1 MAHGAMHG
9 LARLVVPTT
18 VGPASSPIL
27 SLIAFGNPYFYNM
40 CSENFMYALVKRS
53 FKSLLFLSKTCDKA
67 NDKAIFIQVCARIAP
82 NTLFF
87 VGSD

>member
-1 MAHGAMHG
+1 MAHGPVHG
-9 LARLVVPTT
+9 LARLVVLTT

-27 SLIAFGNPYFYNM
+27 SLTAFGNVYF
-40 CSENFMYALVKRS
+40 FKT
-53 FKSLLFLSKTCDKA
+53 KSLLFLSKTCDKA

-82 NTLFF
+82 NILFF